1 MQRQRLFKSYTYMIR
16 NSRNRSSFIFVFLT
30 VSFLI
35 SCQQRVAKNEPTAAG
50 GGSAGPSGSTAFTK
64 AVLKYAHGFAI
75 DYYDHYKILSIL
87 NRAGNK
93 MDTMKYVLLPEGNP
107 VPAGYTGAQVI
118 AIPVKNLVVM
128 SSMHVALAEFAGVA
142 DRITGLGN
150 FMYINSPLLRSGIKA
165 GKISEVGLDG
175 NINSEL
181 IITLHPGLFMTMSN
195 PDASFGKYKT
205 LIDAGVPVLPNAE
218 WLETTP
224 LGRAE
229 WVKLMAALVNKEDLV
244 NKKFDSVEQAYTAL
258 ARVGSQAATHP
269 HIIIGMPFKGSW
281 YMPAG
286 ESYMTRFFKDAGAG
300 YQWMESKGTG
310 SLSLNFEAVAP
321 EALKAEFWLNFSGV
335 DSKNDIAARDVRYE
349 KFKSFQT
356 NGIYNNTL
364 RTNELGA
371 NDYWESGAVSPDV
384 VLADLIHI
392 FHPGLLPDHAL
403 VYYKQLK

>member
-1 MQRQRLFKSYTYMIR
+1 MIR
-16 NSRNRSSFIFVFLT
+16 NSRNLSSFIFVF
-30 VSFLI
+30 VMMSFLI
-35 SCQQRVAKNEPTAAG
+35 SCRQRVAKNDEAAAG
-50 GGSAGPSGSTAFTK
+50 AGKADSSGSSGFTRS
-64 AVLKYAHGFAI
+64 VLKYAHGFAI
-75 DYYDHYKILSIL
+75 DYYDHYKVLKIL
-87 NRAGNK
+87 NRAGDK
-93 MDTMKYVLLPEGNP
+93 MDTMKYVLLQEGNP

-118 AIPVKNLVVM
+118 TIPVKNLVVM
-128 SSMHVALAEFAGVA
+128 SSMHVALAEFAGVG

-150 FMYINSPLLRSGIKA
+150 FMYINSLPVRAGIKA
-165 GKISEVGLDG
+165 GKISQVGLDG

-229 WVKLMAALVNKEDLV
+229 WVKLMAALVNKEDVV
-244 NKKFDSVEQAYTAL
+244 NKKFDSVEQAYNEL
-258 ARVGSQAATHP
+258 AKIGRQATTHP
-269 HIIIGMPFKGSW
+269 HLIIGMPFKGSW

-310 SLSLNFEAVAP
+310 SLPLNFEAVAP
-321 EALKAEFWLNFSGV
+321 EALKAEFWLNLSGV
-335 DSKNDIAARDVRYE
+335 DSKNDIAARDTRYE
-349 KFKSFQT
+349 KFKSFQS

-384 VLADLIHI
+384 ILADLIHI
-392 FHPGLLPDHAL
+392 FHPELLPDHAL
-403 VYYKQLK
+403 FYYKQLK